1 MITIAIAGVATAM
14 TTAINDNGPAQRRPA
29 LFAYNTLPISK

>member
-14 TTAINDNGPAQRRPA
+14 TTAINDNGRRTPPHC
-29 LFAYNTLPISK
+29 FAYNTLPISK